1 MPKRLVDILIE
12 QGKLTEENL
21 HKAELHSRQNGTGL
35 TESLMAL
42 GFVKEE
48 DLTMALAKQ
57 LSVPYASWENNILNS
72 EKDQNLNDIIDEKFA
87 RENNVLPL
95 FMEENSIAIAMIDPS
110 NVLLLDNLK
119 MMTGLEIQP
128 FIAPKSQLLAALDRF
143 YSKKDQLSEVV
154 SEKVDDLTVD
164 TDTAE
169 SDAALEN
176 LGSAEGKLDLDKESA
191 IGGAGSHYVRMVNAI
206 LRQAMS
212 ERVSDIHLE
221 LFDERVS
228 LRFRIDGSLY
238 EKTPPPRESVSAII
252 SRIKILSRLDIAE
265 KRLPQDGSFAVK
277 FHNRTIE
284 LRVSVCPT
292 VFGEKLVLRILDKG
306 TGELNIDKLGF
317 EPRQKKDFLEACA
330 MPHGLIFLTGP
341 TGSGK
346 TTTLNAVLT
355 TIKTPELNYMTLEDP
370 VEYKLAGISQVQVKP
385 QIGLTFAAGLRSF
398 LRQDPDVILVGEV
411 RDSETAESCLK
422 AAMTGHLVLSTL
434 HTNEAIGAIP
444 RMIDMGVEPFLLASS
459 LALVAAQRL
468 VRVLCPYCK
477 TPYLPSKDEMDLI
490 SKEVMLPESDK
501 QSWTFFKPVG
511 CPRCN
516 GIGYKGRKAIYEVFK
531 INEETRNTIYKT
543 KDLIELRKA
552 ATSTGA
558 WNLRASAWRKA
569 VRGITSIDEVMQ
581 VTMSEE

>member
-1 MPKRLVDILIE
+1 MPKKLVDILIE

-21 HKAELHSRQNGTGL
+21 HKAELHSRQNDISL
-35 TESLMAL
+35 NESLLAL

-48 DLTMALAKQ
+48 DLTIAASKQ
-57 LSVPYASWENNILNS
+57 LSVPYASWENGILNS
-72 EKDQNLNDIIDEKFA
+72 ERDQNLNDIIDEKFA
-87 RENNVLPL
+87 RENLVLPL
-95 FMEENSIAIAMIDPS
+95 FMEEDSIAVAMAEPS

-128 FIAPKSQLLAALDRF
+128 FIAPKSQLFAALDRF
-143 YSKKDQLSEVV
+143 YSKKDQLSDVV
-154 SEKVDDLTVD
+154 AEKESAI
-164 TDTAE
+164 TDTGE
-169 SDAALEN
+169 SDADLDKIGTA
-176 LGSAEGKLDLDKESA
+176 GDKLDLDKETLV
-191 IGGAGSHYVRMVNAI
+191 GGAGSHYVRMVNAI

-212 ERVSDIHLE
+212 ERSSDIHLE

-238 EKTPPPRESVSAII
+238 ERTPPPREAVAAII

-306 TGELNIDKLGF
+306 AGELNIDKLGF
-317 EPRQKKDFLEACA
+317 EPRQKRDFLEACA

-434 HTNEAIGAIP
+434 HTNDAIGAIP

-477 TPYLPSKDEMDLI
+477 TPYIPSKEEFDLVC
-490 SKEVMLPESDK
+490 KESMLPESDR
-501 QSWTFFKPVG
+501 QTWTFFKPVG

-516 GIGYKGRKAIYEVFK
+516 DIGYQGRKAIYEVFK
-531 INEETRNTIYKT
+531 INDATRNTIYKT

-552 ATSTGA
+552 SISTGA

-569 VRGITSIDEVMQ
+569 VRGVTSIEEVMA

>member
-1 MPKRLVDILIE
+1 MPKKLVDILIE

-21 HKAELHSRQNGTGL
+21 HKAELHSRQNDISL
-35 TESLMAL
+35 NESLLAL
-42 GFVKEE
+42 GLVKEE
-48 DLTMALAKQ
+48 DLTIAASKQ
-57 LSVPYASWENNILNS
+57 LSVPYASWENGILNS
-72 EKDQNLNDIIDEKFA
+72 ERDQNLSDIIDEKFA
-87 RENNVLPL
+87 RENLVLPL
-95 FMEENSIAIAMIDPS
+95 FMEEDSIAVAMAEPS

-128 FIAPKSQLLAALDRF
+128 FIAPKSQLFAALDLF
-143 YSKKDQLSEVV
+143 YSKKDQLSDVV
-154 SEKVDDLTVD
+154 AEKESTI
-164 TDTAE
+164 TDTSE
-169 SDAALEN
+169 SDADLDKIGTA
-176 LGSAEGKLDLDKESA
+176 GDKLDLDKETLV
-191 IGGAGSHYVRMVNAI
+191 GGAGSHYVRMVNAI

-212 ERVSDIHLE
+212 ERSSDIHLE

-238 EKTPPPRESVSAII
+238 ERTPPPREAVAAII

-306 TGELNIDKLGF
+306 AGEMNIDKLGF
-317 EPRQKKDFLEACA
+317 EPRQKRDFLEACA

-355 TIKTPELNYMTLEDP
+355 TIKTSELNYMTLEDP

-434 HTNEAIGAIP
+434 HTNDAIGAIP

-477 TPYLPSKDEMDLI
+477 TPYIPSKEEFDLVC
-490 SKEVMLPESDK
+490 KESMLPESDR
-501 QSWTFFKPVG
+501 QTWTFFKPVG

-516 GIGYKGRKAIYEVFK
+516 DIGYHGRKAIYEVFK
-531 INEETRNTIYKT
+531 INDTTRNTIYKT

-552 ATSTGA
+552 SVSTGA

-569 VRGITSIDEVMQ
+569 VRGVTSIEEVMA